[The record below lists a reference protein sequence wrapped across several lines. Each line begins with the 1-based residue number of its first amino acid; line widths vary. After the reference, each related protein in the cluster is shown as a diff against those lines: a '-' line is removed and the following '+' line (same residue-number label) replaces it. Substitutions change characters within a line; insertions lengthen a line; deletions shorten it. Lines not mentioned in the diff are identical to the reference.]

1 MALLLS
7 LRSHMRQSSLAK
19 SGVAARVLLV
29 DDNRDGLMA
38 RKSLLDEQG
47 FITTT
52 AINGE
57 EAFEA
62 LSKVTFD
69 LMVTDFRMPKMN
81 GIELIRRARPLHP
94 ALRIIMLSGF
104 VETLGLDEKSTG
116 ADIVIAKGPHEI
128 AHLLRSV
135 ARLLARSVPRRPPA
149 SQKAARSQ
157 FKAKSKSV

>member
-69 LMVTDFRMPKMN
+69 LMVTDFKMPKMN
-81 GIELIRRARPLHP
+81 GIELIDALVIASGAAHHYAGVCGGARP
-94 ALRIIMLSGF
+94 G
-104 VETLGLDEKSTG
+104 
-116 ADIVIAKGPHEI
+116 
-128 AHLLRSV
+128 
-135 ARLLARSVPRRPPA
+135 
-149 SQKAARSQ
+149 
-157 FKAKSKSV
+157 

>member
-7 LRSHMRQSSLAK
+7 LRSHMRHSSLAK

-29 DDNRDGLMA
+29 DDNRDGLLA

-69 LMVTDFRMPKMN
+69 LMVTDFKMPKMN

-104 VETLGLDEKSTG
+104 VEALGLDEKSTG

-128 AHLLRSV
+128 SHLLRSV
-135 ARLLARSVPRRPPA
+135 ARLLARSVARRPPA
-149 SQKAARSQ
+149 SQKGALLQS
-157 FKAKSKSV
+157 KTKSKSV

>member
-1 MALLLS
+1 
-7 LRSHMRQSSLAK
+7 
-19 SGVAARVLLV
+19 VLLV
-29 DDNRDGLMA
+29 DDNRDGLLA
-38 RKSLLDEQG
+38 RKSLLEEQG

-81 GIELIRRARPLHP
+81 GIELIRRVRPLHP

-104 VETLGLDEKSTG
+104 VEALGLDEKSTG
-116 ADIVIAKGPHEI
+116 ADIVIAKGSNEI
-128 AHLLRSV
+128 SHLLRSV
-135 ARLLARSVPRRPPA
+135 ARLLARNVARRPPG
-149 SQKAARSQ
+149 SQKDKRSPLKA
-157 FKAKSKSV
+157 KAKSS